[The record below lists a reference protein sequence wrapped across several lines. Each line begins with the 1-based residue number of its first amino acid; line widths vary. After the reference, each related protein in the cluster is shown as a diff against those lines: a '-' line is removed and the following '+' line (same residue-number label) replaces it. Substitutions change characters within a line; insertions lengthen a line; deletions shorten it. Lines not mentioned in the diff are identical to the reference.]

1 MAFYV
6 DLEKISIDQYKKM
19 LKRSDLIPSRIIL
32 LEDIDQNFAAI
43 KKQKIKN
50 VNALLEI
57 LKTKDKIQP
66 FAELSG
72 LPIKY
77 LETLGRELRGYRQAP
92 NRIKDFP
99 NLSNKAIKKLEEVGI
114 KNALHLFEK
123 ILTPKNRETLSEQT
137 GIDQQEILKLTRL
150 IDLSR
155 IRWVNHTFANVLLEA
170 GYDSAEKV
178 AQADYK
184 ELFEKVK
191 KVNEEKKYY
200 PAHIGLRDMNR
211 CVEAAKELSF
221 DIKY

>member
-50 VNALLEI
+50 VNALLPI
-57 LKTKDKIQP
+57 LKTKDKIQI

-72 LPIKY
+72 LPINY

-92 NRIKDFP
+92 NRIKNFP